1 MGQFDEARGR
11 DRRAVDGW
19 LFACCA
25 VLALLVGVG
34 GITRLTRS
42 GLSIPNWRPVTGIL
56 PPIGESAW
64 EGAFAEYRE
73 LPEEN
78 DAMSRMTASTSA

>member
-1 MGQFDEARGR
+1 MRQFEETHVRN
-11 DRRAVDGW
+11 RRAVAGW

-42 GLSIPNWRPVTGIL
+42 GLSIPNWRPVAGIL
-56 PPIGESAW
+56 PPIGEPAW
-64 EGAFAEYRE
+64 EEAFAE
-73 LPEEN
+73 
-78 DAMSRMTASTSA
+78 